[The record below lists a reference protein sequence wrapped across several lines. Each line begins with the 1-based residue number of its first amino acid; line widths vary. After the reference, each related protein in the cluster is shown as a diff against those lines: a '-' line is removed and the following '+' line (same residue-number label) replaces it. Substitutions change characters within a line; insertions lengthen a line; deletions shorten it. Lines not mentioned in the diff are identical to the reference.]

1 MKPSNTLNKLNSPE
15 DKLSATSQLVKSKP
29 MAEEKNQFL
38 SSFKYIGP
46 TFKNSDDDVA
56 NSDEENLRKKSS
68 NPDSTVSFPLEEV
81 KSNIQV
87 LKNRV
92 IAANYKKSGLNPSG
106 NSTHDLNIKPSSS
119 SDSGAVLS
127 SITSSSN
134 ANNLVLNQQRGLN
147 NQIVPTT
154 SNRNY
159 TFLAGPTQLDNI
171 TRQDSTIITSP
182 ENEKLRKMR
191 IKKEN
196 KDKKKDKNVKIY
208 TTGVESKGEG
218 AEPEFSIDKVL
229 ESLGEVQN
237 NKQGRKISKTKPG
250 NIKEING
257 SGLEKSKNQTI
268 EMFSQPDTIKKSCSN
283 ASFGNDQINENET
296 DIPSGQSTAGN
307 QCQNNKEMHNE
318 KKSSLHYDNLKPT
331 KVSITNTP
339 NNVLSDPDSNSTV
352 NIIKENNK
360 SAENSFTTV
369 VTKKQK
375 NKKKIS
381 GRDQDTNSAFGS
393 SMSSFKRSYLPNHLQ
408 HGTKQRVV
416 ASGTGQPNGMSN
428 NRDRGS
434 VGNTGA
440 KTSATNTSGSLSET
454 NQSHPEVLRSSSSSA
469 ALVNA
474 NNTENSNKYNHYQM
488 QHNNQKSTGTSS
500 ITSDSITGES
510 LSESASLATDLD
522 LAADFPPL
530 GLNEISAPNLSGN
543 SQNVGSVDDQ
553 TTIGNRAPIPKAVW
567 PIVRPNIS
575 SSDSTAV
582 IENNVITTNVNEN
595 VNHASEPHNSNN
607 AVASPD
613 VSISSISTSSF
624 TTASS
629 NITSNVPSSQR
640 NASNIPTDLSTNT
653 VSVAQSNYAPSY
665 SSALLGCNS
674 NNKAITDVTAI
685 KSTHRSAKL
694 PGASLNQNGMLMKPS
709 PPDITAQ
716 TTNIRKDK
724 APLPDVTAQAS
735 KAAAG
740 YENNDHLA
748 SDSGC
753 DTPKPIIATDVCKDD
768 SGYHDILPISND
780 YDDQIAGSAGREM
793 DTYNQNDSIS
803 SATLTQ
809 SESQNSC
816 YYVDDKRAVAI
827 VLSEKAY
834 NYSDNGRNQVM
845 NMNTS
850 DMDNDSTSNAPAV
863 TILGRGETPVADWSS
878 RCDGLEFGGPINEDL
893 LSMDYMKPY
902 DMEHNAYN
910 TYMEPRDTYYQEVI
924 IAKANN
930 GNMVTEPSY
939 ENEVSGQ
946 VIFEAHQS
954 VDSRNEPQ
962 QHNLPLPDMD
972 RAIISFGE
980 CPDQNINTVPNV
992 NASYQITPH
1001 VFDSDNNELTT
1012 GQDTNDVRISDS
1024 YERYPNSSG
1033 MTSGLKYDSNMGY
1046 VGEGLT
1052 QETSGNMVNTQSI
1065 ASASTNSSEENYP
1078 QSVPLNDELND
1089 FSATNWASQLE
1100 NGVSADDEKQ
1110 PESFLEA
1117 NFIYNTPA
1125 INEANKVNYNYQE
1138 ILSFV
1143 STSWEKVEKELMS
1156 GAKGKYYYSKSVP
1169 SKSTS
1174 NIAKLNN
1181 VQKH

>member
-1 MKPSNTLNKLNSPE
+1 M
-15 DKLSATSQLVKSKP
+15 
-29 MAEEKNQFL
+29 
-38 SSFKYIGP
+38 
-46 TFKNSDDDVA
+46 
-56 NSDEENLRKKSS
+56 
-68 NPDSTVSFPLEEV
+68 
-81 KSNIQV
+81 
-87 LKNRV
+87 
-92 IAANYKKSGLNPSG
+92 
-106 NSTHDLNIKPSSS
+106 
-119 SDSGAVLS
+119 
-127 SITSSSN
+127 
-134 ANNLVLNQQRGLN
+134 
-147 NQIVPTT
+147 
-154 SNRNY
+154 
-159 TFLAGPTQLDNI
+159 
-171 TRQDSTIITSP
+171 
-182 ENEKLRKMR
+182 
-191 IKKEN
+191 
-196 KDKKKDKNVKIY
+196 
-208 TTGVESKGEG
+208 
-218 AEPEFSIDKVL
+218 
-229 ESLGEVQN
+229 
-237 NKQGRKISKTKPG
+237 
-250 NIKEING
+250 
-257 SGLEKSKNQTI
+257 
-268 EMFSQPDTIKKSCSN
+268 
-283 ASFGNDQINENET
+283 
-296 DIPSGQSTAGN
+296 
-307 QCQNNKEMHNE
+307 
-318 KKSSLHYDNLKPT
+318 
-331 KVSITNTP
+331 
-339 NNVLSDPDSNSTV
+339 
-352 NIIKENNK
+352 
-360 SAENSFTTV
+360 
-369 VTKKQK
+369 
-375 NKKKIS
+375 
-381 GRDQDTNSAFGS
+381 
-393 SMSSFKRSYLPNHLQ
+393 
-408 HGTKQRVV
+408 
-416 ASGTGQPNGMSN
+416 
-428 NRDRGS
+428 
-434 VGNTGA
+434 
-440 KTSATNTSGSLSET
+440 
-454 NQSHPEVLRSSSSSA
+454 
-469 ALVNA
+469 
-474 NNTENSNKYNHYQM
+474 
-488 QHNNQKSTGTSS
+488 
-500 ITSDSITGES
+500 
-510 LSESASLATDLD
+510 
-522 LAADFPPL
+522 
-530 GLNEISAPNLSGN
+530 
-543 SQNVGSVDDQ
+543 
-553 TTIGNRAPIPKAVW
+553 
-567 PIVRPNIS
+567 
-575 SSDSTAV
+575 
-582 IENNVITTNVNEN
+582 
-595 VNHASEPHNSNN
+595 
-607 AVASPD
+607 
-613 VSISSISTSSF
+613 
-624 TTASS
+624 
-629 NITSNVPSSQR
+629 
-640 NASNIPTDLSTNT
+640 
-653 VSVAQSNYAPSY
+653 
-665 SSALLGCNS
+665 GCNS
-674 NNKAITDVTAI
+674 NSKAIADVTAN

-694 PGASLNQNGMLMKPS
+694 PGASLNQNGMPMKPS

-735 KAAAG
+735 KVAAG

-793 DTYNQNDSIS
+793 DSYNQNDSIS

-930 GNMVTEPSY
+930 GNMVTEPSF

-954 VDSRNEPQ
+954 VDGRNEPQ

-980 CPDQNINTVPNV
+980 CPDQNISTVPNV

-1012 GQDTNDVRISDS
+1012 GHDTNDVRISDS
-1024 YERYPNSSG
+1024 YGRYPNSSG
-1033 MTSGLKYDSNMGY
+1033 MTAGLKYDSNMGY

-1052 QETSGNMVNTQSI
+1052 QETSGNTVNTQSI
-1065 ASASTNSSEENYP
+1065 ASASTNSSEENFP

-1117 NFIYNTPA
+1117 NFIYNTTA
-1125 INEANKVNYNYQE
+1125 VNEANKVNYNYQE